1 MLLTESIF
9 ARTIGSRFRTEGATH
24 STTCSESSASVTSG
38 LTGSGGSGSCPYTK
52 DSVSWAEYQVTIPMT
67 SGTGDAA
74 FLVIMEFDAD
84 TTIVSAYISI
94 NTLSYLLF
102 IAGKLS
108 QQLSVHAHVCW
119 LALHRALP
127 LHLSPAA
134 DVQREEDQ
142 RCRGE

>member
-1 MLLTESIF
+1 
-9 ARTIGSRFRTEGATH
+9 
-24 STTCSESSASVTSG
+24 
-38 LTGSGGSGSCPYTK
+38 
-52 DSVSWAEYQVTIPMT
+52 MT

-84 TTIVSAYISI
+84 TTIVSVHFYFCKF
-94 NTLSYLLF
+94 YLLI

-108 QQLSVHAHVCW
+108 QQLSVHAPVCW

-134 DVQREEDQ
+134 DVQREEDK
-142 RCRGE
+142 RSGRE